1 LHSLLFQ
8 NSILNNKSL
17 ASETLREVPLN
28 FKKFYSAHKYIDPN
42 WLYWLIGF
50 IEGDGNIYTSNEGRL
65 ILTITQKEAEPLEE
79 IKQVLGFGS
88 VNYDKSSNCY
98 RFKVQDNE
106 GIYLLCL
113 LLNGN
118 LVQEHRIN
126 QLGKWV
132 DHLQLKGYD
141 IKLKTTSRIPTYY
154 DAWFSGFTDAEG
166 CFNLHVFKRKES
178 NTGFRVIIRFTLP
191 QRDEK
196 TLLLIKDFI
205 KFGNVSKKKS
215 NRPGLFVYTNTSF
228 TNTLGLVNYFHKFPL
243 KTKKKES
250 FDKWCEIRTMLLN
263 KDHLSVEGLNKIIA
277 LGKLINKVN
286 SEVLLKKDTDKLL

>member
-1 LHSLLFQ
+1 LHSLLLQ
-8 NSILNNKSL
+8 NSILNKKSL

-50 IEGDGNIYTSNEGRL
+50 IEGDGNIYTSNKGRL

-88 VNYDKSSNCY
+88 LNYDNSSNCY

-106 GIYLLCL
+106 GIYLVCL

-118 LVQEHRIN
+118 LVQEHRII
-126 QLGKWV
+126 QLGKWI
-132 DHLQLKGYD
+132 DLLQLKGYD
-141 IKLKTTSRIPTYY
+141 IALNSTSRLPTYG

-178 NTGFRVIIRFTLP
+178 KTGFRVNIRFTLP

-196 TLLLIKDFI
+196 TLLLIKDLI

-215 NRPGLFVYTNTSF
+215 KIPGLFVYTNTSF
-228 TNTLGLVNYFHKFPL
+228 TNTLELVNYFLKFPL

-250 FDKWCEIRTMLLN
+250 FEKWCEIRTMLLN

-277 LGKLINKVN
+277 LGKSINKVN
-286 SEVLLKKDTDKLL
+286 SEVLLKKDKGKLI